1 MKKSL
6 IFLLGITLMSFN
18 TTTNVKTN
26 KSSNQQQRE
35 IQRQASVLIRGQWYQ
50 GFVFITND
58 MVTRVQFPEIQVS
71 GTYRMTAQ
79 MYQPER
85 VGYLNANNPIAVQ
98 NNLTNYVDIP
108 NYGRAYF
115 NL

>member
-1 MKKSL
+1 
-6 IFLLGITLMSFN
+6 MSFN
-18 TTTNVKTN
+18 TKPNIKTVKTN
-26 KSSNQQQRE
+26 NYQQRE
-35 IQRQASVLIRGQWYQ
+35 VTRQASVLIRGEWFQ

-58 MVTRVQFPEIQVS
+58 MVTRVQFPEIQVTGS
-71 GTYRMTAQ
+71 YIMTAQ
-79 MYQPER
+79 MYNPER

-98 NNLTNYVDIP
+98 NNITNYVDIP